1 MCVHVCACAVWV
13 GGEKNVSFIMVKVCC
28 SSTTCQALR
37 PTAHSR
43 TGVLCTTR
51 RGTLRG
57 VGHLECGPTDAV
69 LDTRSAIPPQGAGV
83 QHTANKH
90 VWSGPEKLALAS
102 TLLSAEPLQARQLW
116 QGHRHRDNSGT
127 VGQSGWPHLWLWL
140 LWLTVSKVLPGTWQ
154 LALSSPDVEPSPS
167 WSTSPQ
173 EDTPLHAPTL
183 WSVGLTIRL
192 LHAAS
197 PKEPDGL
204 ANRAPSCQQEARRG
218 GGGSVGQVG
227 PQAMAR
233 PPPLPWDSSLPR
245 AGDCENPHL
254 AFRRNPSGVTNSP
267 SSPSTPTHRLQNI
280 LGPRSRFLH
289 RPQHGAQRKG

>member
-1 MCVHVCACAVWV
+1 MCACVCVCGAGGGREECQLYYGKDLLLIYYLSGTQVHCTQPHRCALHDSERHTPWCGTFGVWPYR
-13 GGEKNVSFIMVKVCC
+13 CC
-28 SSTTCQALR
+28 S
-37 PTAHSR
+37 
-43 TGVLCTTR
+43 
-51 RGTLRG
+51 
-57 VGHLECGPTDAV
+57 
-69 LDTRSAIPPQGAGV
+69 TRSAKVTEREAIPPQGAGV

-90 VWSGPEKLALAS
+90 VWSGPEKIALAS

-192 LHAAS
+192 LH
-197 PKEPDGL
+197 
-204 ANRAPSCQQEARRG
+204 NSCCISQ
-218 GGGSVGQVG
+218 
-227 PQAMAR
+227 
-233 PPPLPWDSSLPR
+233 
-245 AGDCENPHL
+245 
-254 AFRRNPSGVTNSP
+254 
-267 SSPSTPTHRLQNI
+267 
-280 LGPRSRFLH
+280 
-289 RPQHGAQRKG
+289 GA